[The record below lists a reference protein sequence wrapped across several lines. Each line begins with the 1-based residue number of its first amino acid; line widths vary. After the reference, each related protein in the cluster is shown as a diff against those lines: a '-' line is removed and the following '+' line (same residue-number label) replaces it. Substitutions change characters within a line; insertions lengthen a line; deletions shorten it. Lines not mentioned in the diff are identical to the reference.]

1 MNFRNLFP
9 QDTRSAE
16 LVSSGSLIVFGIGM
30 LLDNIGLSI
39 SQYHEFFAVAI
50 VSMIFGIIQFI
61 AILNH
66 PNLELS
72 RVIFSWINGT
82 FWIWLAHMMFVVS
95 ITGGMLC
102 LVLAISNYAAFLVN
116 LNILRILWNP

>member
-16 LVSSGSLIVFGIGM
+16 LVSSGSLIFFGIGM
-30 LLDNIGLSI
+30 LLDNMGLTI
-39 SQYHEFFAVAI
+39 AQYHEFFTVAI
-50 VSMIFGIIQFI
+50 VSIIFGVIQFI

-82 FWIWLAHMMFVVS
+82 FWIWLAHLMIAVS
-95 ITGGMLC
+95 ITGGLLC
-102 LVLAISNYAAFLVN
+102 LILAVSNYAAFLVN